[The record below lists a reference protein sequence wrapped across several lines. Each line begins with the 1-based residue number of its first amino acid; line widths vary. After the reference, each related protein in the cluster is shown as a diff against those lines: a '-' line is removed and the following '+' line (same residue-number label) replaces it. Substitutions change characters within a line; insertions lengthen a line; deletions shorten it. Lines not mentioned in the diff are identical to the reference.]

1 VQYDGRNKRHL
12 LDRAN
17 GSSGSPGRSATQET
31 KLSSPSFIKNSVV
44 LGLSVLVDDLYWFVL
59 INSLSYYWKK
69 RCQLT
74 TENHEGEKKNNN
86 HFSIA
91 AGAVE

>member
-1 VQYDGRNKRHL
+1 MVATNATCSIVQM
-12 LDRAN
+12 DRA
-17 GSSGSPGRSATQET
+17 GRRVGLPLRKRSYPPLLNINQH
-31 KLSSPSFIKNSVV
+31 SIVV
-44 LGLSVLVDDLYWFVL
+44 LGLSVLVDDVYWFVL

-74 TENHEGEKKNNN
+74 TEKHEGKKKNNN